1 MILAITL
8 VAALVAA
15 APWSPP
21 SLSRTVSTVA
31 RDPVAA
37 PAGPELSLLMFHSVP
52 SAAASGVMET
62 GVVAQLT
69 IPWDRIAKRPPLA
82 EGPTR
87 VVTARG
93 FSLSSWLARQV
104 VRATWATSGLGTD
117 DAHLDAMIRRA
128 RLSALLPEVRV
139 RAARTD
145 DAREAQSDVTDDTA
159 RTSAT
164 LGARFYMEGRL
175 TWRLDRLAFA
185 DEEPGVERIRL
196 ERVEL
201 RSRLALRALEALFA
215 WQRAELDARDGDSAE
230 AALRLLEAETTLDVL
245 TGGWFSAW
253 RTPARR

>member
-1 MILAITL
+1 
-8 VAALVAA
+8 
-15 APWSPP
+15 
-21 SLSRTVSTVA
+21 
-31 RDPVAA
+31 
-37 PAGPELSLLMFHSVP
+37 
-52 SAAASGVMET
+52 
-62 GVVAQLT
+62 
-69 IPWDRIAKRPPLA
+69 
-82 EGPTR
+82 
-87 VVTARG
+87 
-93 FSLSSWLARQV
+93 
-104 VRATWATSGLGTD
+104 
-117 DAHLDAMIRRA
+117 MIRRA

-230 AALRLLEAETTLDVL
+230 AGLRLLEAETTLDVL

-253 RTPARR
+253 RTPPRR